1 MKKNLSLSLALM
13 AGICASAQNVC
24 TIDAK
29 AWLTEKGA
37 ADPTAL
43 TAIDA
48 NSVIVDNEDVTVSTG
63 AADQYKAVDIAFN
76 GYNKVRFG
84 ADKDVDCSDLGLQGN
99 SNPKGAGGEDPAKNF
114 VQPGTGAYYVVKAKK
129 DGYFYAVLKASS
141 NKAYTVF
148 EEGKC
153 LSYTLAMNIADD
165 ADKNAD
171 PITNGVL
178 TYTLPADEEGFY
190 DQSNGTILWPIQIY
204 HNNNAE
210 ATSAGNGLGVI
221 MFKVYADCN
230 YVFNAVGS
238 KASFK
243 GFCYSENPVD
253 VSIVAE
259 DGSTLK
265 LLSGGSTDITEINTD
280 KNDVDAPAYNIAGQ
294 RVNKNAKGIVII
306 NGKKYVNK

>member
-1 MKKNLSLSLALM
+1 MKKILSLSLALM

-37 ADPTAL
+37 ADPTVS
-43 TAIDA
+43 TAIAA

-84 ADKDVDCSDLGLQGN
+84 ADQDVDCSDLGLQGN

-148 EEGKC
+148 EEGNC
-153 LSYTLAMNIADD
+153 LSYTFAMNIADG
-165 ADKNAD
+165 ADTNAD

-178 TYTLPADEEGFY
+178 TYTLPADADGFY

-204 HNNNAE
+204 HNNAE

-238 KASFK
+238 KASLK

-265 LLSGGSTDITEINTD
+265 LLSGSGSTGITEINTD
-280 KNDVDAPAYNIAGQ
+280 KADVNAPAYNIAGQ